1 MANIV
6 ELRGLSD
13 DRLEDMLEDNYTEMF
28 NLRFQKASAQLENT
42 VRVRQVR
49 REIAQLKTVLH
60 MRRLAEDV
68 ALEDEAVFNAV
79 VKENWRTNT
88 EYVYEEEA
96 WKVEFVDEDG
106 NELISTLVNLNKK
119 KPMPSR
125 RERKGKVKK

>member
-6 ELRGLSD
+6 ELRGLSN

-42 VRVRQVR
+42 ARVRQVR

-60 MRRLAEDV
+60 MRQLAEEV

-79 VKENWRTNT
+79 AKENWRTNT
-88 EYVYEEEA
+88 EYVYEDEA
-96 WKVEFVDEDG
+96 WKVDFVDEDG
-106 NELISTLVNLNKK
+106 NELTSTLVNLNEKK
-119 KPMPSR
+119 LRPSR
-125 RERKGKVKK
+125 RERQGKVKK